1 MDGEK
6 LNKIEKVNRER
17 FLMSK
22 GVLVFRGD
30 YLESTHEIH
39 IAVVNAEG
47 ELLYS
52 YGNPDRFTFPR
63 SSMKPFQ
70 AVQLIETGAAEAF
83 NYSAADISLSCAS
96 HSGES
101 FHRHTVLEI
110 LNRAGLEEDHLQC
123 GTHIPRDMESY
134 KQLIREGK
142 DLTPV
147 FSNCSGKHSGMLAS
161 AVYMNEDVQ
170 TYREISHPLQ
180 QRILEVIEDVC
191 SFPKEDI
198 QLSVDGC
205 GVPVHQLPLRNV
217 ALGFARLAKPE
228 IFSEGKRAQA
238 LKTICQSMIQH
249 PEMVGGTDRFD
260 TDLMREFN
268 GRIVAK
274 AGAEAVQCLADLET
288 GIGIAIKVEDGSARA
303 TSVVAME
310 VLKQLG
316 IGNEKIYS
324 KLESYVNAPV
334 LNARNDQIG
343 VVNASFTLEKKVEQF
358 N

>member
-1 MDGEK
+1 MTK
-6 LNKIEKVNRER
+6 A
-17 FLMSK
+17 
-22 GVLVFRGD
+22 VLVFRGD
-30 YLESTHEIH
+30 YLESTHDIH
-39 IAVVNAEG
+39 VAVVNAEG

-70 AVQLIETGAAEAF
+70 AVPLLETGAADAF
-83 NYSAADISLSCAS
+83 HYSAADISLSCAS

-101 FHRHTVLEI
+101 FHRHTVLDI
-110 LNRAGLEEDHLQC
+110 LSRVGLEEEHLQC
-123 GTHIPRDMESY
+123 GTHLPRDMESY

-161 AVYMNEDVQ
+161 AVHMNEDVH
-170 TYREISHPLQ
+170 TYREITHPLQ
-180 QRILEVIEDVC
+180 QRILDVIEDVC
-191 SFPKEDI
+191 SFPKAQI
-198 QLSVDGC
+198 QISVDGC

-228 IFSEGKRAQA
+228 VFSEGKRAQA
-238 LKTICQSMIQH
+238 LKKICESMIQH
-249 PEMVGGTDRFD
+249 PEMVGGTNRFD
-260 TDLMREFN
+260 TDLMRVFN

-303 TSVVAME
+303 TSVVTME
-310 VLKQLG
+310 VLRQLG
-316 IGNEKIYS
+316 IGDEETFS
-324 KLESYVNAPV
+324 KLEEYVNAPV
-334 LNARNDQIG
+334 LNARNDKIG
-343 VVNASFTLEKKVEQF
+343 VIKANFELEKMAEQLI
-358 N
+358 

>member
-1 MDGEK
+1 MGK
-6 LNKIEKVNRER
+6 A
-17 FLMSK
+17 
-22 GVLVFRGD
+22 VLVYRGE
-30 YLESTHEIH
+30 YLESTHDVH
-39 IAVVNAEG
+39 VAVVNAQG

-63 SSMKPFQ
+63 SSIKPFQ

-96 HSGES
+96 HSGEP
-101 FHRHTVLEI
+101 FHRHTVLDI
-110 LNRAGLEEDHLQC
+110 LHKVGLVEDHLQC

-142 DLTPV
+142 ELTPV
-147 FSNCSGKHSGMLAS
+147 FSNCSGKHSGMLAT
-161 AVYMNEDVQ
+161 AVHMNEDVH
-170 TYREISHPLQ
+170 TYRELSHPLQ
-180 QRILEVIEDVC
+180 QRILEIIEDVC
-191 SFPKEDI
+191 SFPKEQI
-198 QLSVDGC
+198 QISVDGC
-205 GVPVHQLPLRNV
+205 GVPVHQLPLRNT

-228 IFSEGKRAQA
+228 VIADENRAKA
-238 LKTICQSMIQH
+238 LKTICHSMIQH

-260 TDLMREFN
+260 TDLMRVYN

-288 GIGIAIKVEDGSARA
+288 GIGIAIKVEDGSPRA
-303 TSVVAME
+303 TSVVTME

-316 IGNEKIYS
+316 IGDEEMFT
-324 KLESYVNAPV
+324 KLASYVNAPV

-343 VVNASFTLEKKVEQF
+343 VIKANFVLEKKVEQF
-358 N
+358 S

>member
-1 MDGEK
+1 
-6 LNKIEKVNRER
+6 
-17 FLMSK
+17 MSK
-22 GVLVFRGD
+22 PVLVFRGE
-30 YLESTHEIH
+30 YLESTHEVH
-39 IAVVNAEG
+39 VAVVNAEG

-70 AVQLIETGAAEAF
+70 AVPLIESGAAEAF
-83 NYSAADISLSCAS
+83 NYSAAEISLSCAS
-96 HSGES
+96 HSGEP
-101 FHRHTVLEI
+101 FHRHTVLNI
-110 LNRAGLEEDHLQC
+110 LQRVGLEENHLQC
-123 GTHIPRDMESY
+123 GTHIPKDMESY

-161 AVYMNEDVQ
+161 AVHMKEDID
-170 TYREISHPLQ
+170 TYRELSHPLQ

-191 SFPKEDI
+191 SFPKEQI
-198 QLSVDGC
+198 QISVDGC

-228 IFSEGKRAQA
+228 VFAEGKRAKT
-238 LKTICQSMIQH
+238 LRTICNSMIQH
-249 PEMVGGTDRFD
+249 PEMVGGTKRFD
-260 TDLMREFN
+260 TDLMKAYN

-274 AGAEAVQCLADLET
+274 TGAEAVQCLADLET
-288 GIGIAIKVEDGSARA
+288 GIGIAIKVEDGSPRA
-303 TSVVAME
+303 TSVVTME

-316 IGNEKIYS
+316 IGDEEIYS
-324 KLESYVNAPV
+324 KLETYVNAPV

-343 VVNASFTLEKKVEQF
+343 VVKANFLLEKKVKQV